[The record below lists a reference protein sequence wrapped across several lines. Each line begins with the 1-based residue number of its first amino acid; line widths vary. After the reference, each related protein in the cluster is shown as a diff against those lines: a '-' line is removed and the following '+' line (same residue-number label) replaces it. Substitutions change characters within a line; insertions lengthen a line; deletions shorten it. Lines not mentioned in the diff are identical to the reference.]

1 MVVVCVLV
9 LHTLGGVWHVY
20 VLCCVCCVVCIRVC
34 ACARVVVVVLCSRVR
49 RHVPHLVET
58 VHVFAFFLVRHHR
71 VAVEVCQLVR
81 ADRCE
86 AVQRGQVRKV
96 EEEEVAD
103 P

>member
-1 MVVVCVLV
+1 M
-9 LHTLGGVWHVY
+9 
-20 VLCCVCCVVCIRVC
+20 CCVVFAVLCASVCVC
-34 ACARVVVVVLCSRVR
+34 ARVVVLCSRVR

-96 EEEEVAD
+96 KEEEVAD